1 MTLQK
6 LFHKTETKNTF
17 QLILQSQYNPNTQH
31 QNLTDTVKKE
41 IQTSMNVDANI
52 YRKRLANGVQQ
63 FTERLTSLEQV
74 GFIPANARL
83 A

>member
-1 MTLQK
+1 
-6 LFHKTETKNTF
+6 
-17 QLILQSQYNPNTQH
+17 
-31 QNLTDTVKKE
+31 
-41 IQTSMNVDANI
+41 MNVDANI